1 LGLFFIFLKNGLAI
15 SILDCGEASW
25 KRTLEKTRCCWM
37 VVLLSVF
44 FSFVVRGK
52 GKDDSKFLMMMMMMM
67 MMRGIHTDATPY
79 LKAERHTRGQSKTT
93 TTTLSR

>member
-1 LGLFFIFLKNGLAI
+1 LTVERLLGREHLRKLDAAGWSFCCRFFFL
-15 SILDCGEASW
+15 CGG
-25 KRTLEKTRCCWM
+25 
-37 VVLLSVF
+37 
-44 FSFVVRGK
+44 GK
-52 GKDDSKFLMMMMMMM
+52 GKDDSKFLMMMM